1 MFSEEQLE
9 QLRSFPDIGRDDLI
23 RYFTLTQAD
32 MAFVDPGRG
41 RGPADRL
48 GLAVQLCTLP
58 WLGFVPDEVSSAPPV
73 AVARLAERLGLD
85 PEVLEG
91 YGRRSHTR
99 SDHLL
104 LVAKYLSWKSAPA
117 GGGEMKEL
125 EQFLLDRAMEHD
137 SPTLLFNLATEFL
150 MSVKTIRPGVSI
162 LERMIISARTGAT
175 ALTSELVGH
184 LLTGQRCSDLD
195 RLLVSD
201 AGLGMTRLAW
211 LTKPAVEAT
220 ASAVLT
226 AVGKLTY
233 LRNLDAHTMDL
244 SILPAERRRFLATV
258 GRRSTVQALMRR
270 EERRYPILLAL
281 VAQSAVDQLDEVIAL
296 FDQAVSARESRART
310 RTDEE
315 LAERAK
321 KGESRQ
327 LLMDVILPVLAD
339 PSIPDEQV
347 GGLLRERIGM
357 SVLRDV
363 AAGAWKPLAKDHG
376 RLSAMDSSYSYLRQ
390 FTPGVLAAVDFT
402 GGPGRGTAKIST
414 KPTVGRPRRASRPS
428 PVLAAGSGRQRD
440 CLFSEAVDQVFRPKA
455 SGSLKSERGL
465 ASENESSLKLVSRPW
480 AVRRL
485 DHLHPAEQGEHLQ
498 LRVSCLSWLYPLL
511 AHSSPALKFGG
522 SHRQVIEGVLVGSPA
537 DLGGQACMLR
547 SSPGVQP
554 SASQMA
560 VSVLKRIARAWP
572 FLRMDRFTTVTPTRE
587 DSSTKVI
594 PFAWRSSSRC
604 TEIRCSG
611 GSVIR

>member
-1 MFSEEQLE
+1 MVGVVAVAARMFSEEQLD

-32 MAFVDPGRG
+32 VAFVDPGRG

-58 WLGFVPDEVSSAPPV
+58 WLGFVPDEAGSAPPV

-85 PEVLEG
+85 AEALEG

-150 MSVKTIRPGVSI
+150 MSTKTIRPGVSI

-184 LLTGQRCSDLD
+184 LLTGPRCSDLD
-195 RLLVSD
+195 RLLVND

-226 AVGKLTY
+226 SVGKLIY
-233 LRNLDAHTMDL
+233 LRNLDAHTLDL
-244 SILPAERRRFLATV
+244 SMLPAERRRFLATV

-296 FDQAVSARESRART
+296 FDQAVSVRESRART
-310 RTDEE
+310 RTDED

-339 PSIPDEQV
+339 PSVPDEQV
-347 GGLLRERIGM
+347 GSLLRERIGM

-363 AAGAWKPLAKDHG
+363 VAGAWKPLARDHG
-376 RLSAMDSSYSYLRQ
+376 RLSALDSSYSYLRQ
-390 FTPGVLAAVDFT
+390 FTPRGT
-402 GGPGRGTAKIST
+402 GGSRLHRRPGHGGPDGGGGHLEEPECQR
-414 KPTVGRPRRASRPS
+414 KPEGPRRRARL
-428 PVLAAGSGRQRD
+428 VRAGQ
-440 CLFSEAVDQVFRPKA
+440 
-455 SGSLKSERGL
+455 
-465 ASENESSLKLVSRPW
+465 
-480 AVRRL
+480 VRRL
-485 DHLHPAEQGEHLQ
+485 PGEGAQG
-498 LRVSCLSWLYPLL
+498 R
-511 AHSSPALKFGG
+511 
-522 SHRQVIEGVLVGSPA
+522 
-537 DLGGQACMLR
+537 
-547 SSPGVQP
+547 
-554 SASQMA
+554 
-560 VSVLKRIARAWP
+560 
-572 FLRMDRFTTVTPTRE
+572 
-587 DSSTKVI
+587 
-594 PFAWRSSSRC
+594 
-604 TEIRCSG
+604 
-611 GSVIR
+611 